1 MENLKIAAT
10 DFTPEVDFN
19 IDSFTFCLSG
29 VSRPENVRDFYSQI
43 IDWLADLGNH
53 FSKISPADSGL
64 NKIWMEFRLAYFNSA
79 SSKLIIEILNHLKK
93 FKTYGM
99 DLEISW
105 YYDEGDEQ
113 MRDDGEELAEAC
125 DLEFY
130 YYELS
135 S

>member
-19 IDSFTFCLSG
+19 FDSCSFCLSG
-29 VSRPENVRDFYSQI
+29 VSRPENVSDFYNQI
-43 IDWLADLGNH
+43 IDWLSDLEDH
-53 FSKISPADSGL
+53 FSKISPAGSGL
-64 NKIWMEFRLAYFNSA
+64 NKIWMEFRLTYFNSA
-79 SSKLIIEILNHLKK
+79 SSKLIIDILNHLKQ
-93 FKTYGM
+93 FKTYGI
-99 DLEISW
+99 DLEVSW

>member
-19 IDSFTFCLSG
+19 IESLTFSLSG
-29 VSRPENVRDFYSQI
+29 VSRPEDVRDFYDQI
-43 IDWLADLGNH
+43 IAWLSDLGNH
-53 FSKISPADSGL
+53 FSKINPTDSGL

-79 SSKLIIEILNHLKK
+79 SSKLIIEILHHLKQ
-93 FKTYGM
+93 FKAHGIE
-99 DLEISW
+99 LEVNW

-135 S
+135 